1 MRSTRYFPSGLVAL
15 TIALLGCSGGA
26 GAVAAPGMPVGAMQ
40 DAYDG
45 ALLGNTARVAPT
57 FAEVASPQDE
67 QSRRFRAWLGWT
79 GPQCEPCPSG
89 QDATCVPQCTAGK
102 PFVCDRPCRMV
113 ACRQE
118 ETVSTQVDNGDAPVP
133 AAGVYL
139 FEGRWRAATPGEPAA
154 FAVERISPMQLPE
167 QEP

>member
-1 MRSTRYFPSGLVAL
+1 MPG
-15 TIALLGCSGGA
+15 
-26 GAVAAPGMPVGAMQ
+26 PGMPAAAML

-45 ALLGNTARVAPT
+45 ALLGNTARLAPT
-57 FAEVASPQDE
+57 FAEVAAPRDE
-67 QSRRFRAWLGWT
+67 QPRRFRAWLGWT
-79 GPQCEPCPSG
+79 SPQCEPCPPG

-113 ACRQE
+113 ACRPE
-118 ETVSTQVDNGDAPVP
+118 ETVSTLVDNGDAPVP

-139 FEGRWRAATPGEPAA
+139 FEGRWRVPTPGEPEA
-154 FAVERISPMQLPE
+154 FAVERISPLPLPE

>member
-1 MRSTRYFPSGLVAL
+1 
-15 TIALLGCSGGA
+15 
-26 GAVAAPGMPVGAMQ
+26 MPAGAMQ

-45 ALLGNTARVAPT
+45 ALLGNTARIAPT

-67 QSRRFRAWLGWT
+67 QPRRFRAWLGWT
-79 GPQCEPCPSG
+79 APQCEPCPPG

-113 ACRQE
+113 ACRPE
-118 ETVSTQVDNGDAPVP
+118 ETVSTLVDNADAPVP
-133 AAGVYL
+133 PAGVYV

-154 FAVERISPMQLPE
+154 FSVEKISPLLPP
-167 QEP
+167 EPEP